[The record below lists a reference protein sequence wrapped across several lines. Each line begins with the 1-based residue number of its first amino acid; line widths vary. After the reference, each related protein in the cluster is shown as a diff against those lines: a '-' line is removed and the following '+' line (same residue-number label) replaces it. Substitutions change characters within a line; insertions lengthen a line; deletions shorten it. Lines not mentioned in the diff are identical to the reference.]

1 MCYII
6 ISSCLNHVAKH
17 LCTGWTF
24 PQKDNS
30 QIFYAGEYDLIKT
43 TNIDQCLSIN
53 SFLVTK
59 TLDRQHTSLSMRG
72 KHVTCA
78 CNKRHYTVSNTSSEN
93 KVVHY
98 DLLRVNT
105 WLDTWENI
113 SIQRRLEA
121 YYSFESMIFLWS
133 PGAVVH
139 LRVLSSFG
147 SRNWVAFSQGYRWTP
162 SLEASNFF

>member
-1 MCYII
+1 M
-6 ISSCLNHVAKH
+6 AKH

-24 PQKDNS
+24 LQKDNI

-78 CNKRHYTVSNTSSEN
+78 CNKRHYTVSNISSEN

-105 WLDTWENI
+105 
-113 SIQRRLEA
+113 
-121 YYSFESMIFLWS
+121 
-133 PGAVVH
+133 PG
-139 LRVLSSFG
+139 LTPEKIYL
-147 SRNWVAFSQGYRWTP
+147 FS
-162 SLEASNFF
+162 AD

>member
-1 MCYII
+1 MLIGTEFGTIFPFSVYRMCYII

-17 LCTGWTF
+17 LCAGWTF

-105 WLDTWENI
+105 
-113 SIQRRLEA
+113 
-121 YYSFESMIFLWS
+121 
-133 PGAVVH
+133 PG
-139 LRVLSSFG
+139 LTPEKIYL
-147 SRNWVAFSQGYRWTP
+147 FS
-162 SLEASNFF
+162 AD